1 MMVDYHH
8 VLALFINFRS
18 FDKVWG
24 MYVDDNQ
31 KSIVAD
37 IIERYLRLDKRRMG
51 MIDWAELTE
60 KEDKDKRRFKS
71 LF

>member
-1 MMVDYHH
+1 MVENNCIVDIVHHFAVMVDYHH

-37 IIERYLRLDKRRMG
+37 IIERYLRLDKRR
-51 MIDWAELTE
+51 
-60 KEDKDKRRFKS
+60 FKS